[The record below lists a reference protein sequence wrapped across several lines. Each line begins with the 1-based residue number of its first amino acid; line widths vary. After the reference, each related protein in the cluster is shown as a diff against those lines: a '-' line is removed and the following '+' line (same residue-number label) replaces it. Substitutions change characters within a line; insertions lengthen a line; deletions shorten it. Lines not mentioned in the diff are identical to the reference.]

1 MNLGIPYSCEGV
13 AELSFVL
20 KVILASNVVKHFV
33 FNLDVAILFN
43 VLIEHLSIHKLGHE
57 SFVTIF
63 CFVN

>member
-1 MNLGIPYSCEGV
+1 MNLGIPYSCESV
-13 AELSFVL
+13 AGFYCVL
-20 KVILASNVVKHFV
+20 KELLASNVVEHFV

-57 SFVTIF
+57 SLVTIF